1 MTKQEFLSELE
12 RALGKLP
19 HAEVEQAI
27 AFYDEAISD
36 RMEDGLSEAEA
47 VADLGPVDEIAAQIA
62 AETPPIP
69 RAIAR
74 ANTGSRTLNIV
85 LLAAFSPIWIPIVL
99 ALAAAALAVY
109 VAIWAVIAALWA
121 VDAVLVLMPFAGLA
135 ALASTLGGGM
145 PLPGVFVFGLSL
157 VSSGFG
163 LVASFAVFWASKL
176 LFRATRSF
184 ARWIASLFVR
194 VSGKDDDGETPPRTR
209 PPMPRIPP
217 PTTPPS
223 RKEAPAMRKAPKI
236 ILITAAALIGT
247 GTVLSCGAWAVAGFD
262 TARLSTVN
270 YDWHKTVSALED
282 EATSPHKSIV
292 ITSEFEN
299 VLLEPADGDA
309 IELEYW
315 TGNCQSV
322 SVEDTDGVLKID
334 VDSQPMEGVMIDLSP
349 AEAGG
354 VDDTTTVVRVPASFT
369 GEIEV
374 HSDSGDVV
382 AINVR
387 GLAGLRASNSNGDVV
402 AKNVSAAKLD
412 AINENGDTLLSGVEA
427 EAVLATNFNGDI
439 SLGGAAARKAQV
451 VNENGD
457 IMLVDMALQDDLLC
471 ESVNGD
477 ISAQR
482 LDITASR
489 IESANGDVYLSYLG
503 AENSYHIDAHTT
515 QGDIVAPRG
524 ADDAARTIGVTSNL
538 GDIQINFTSK

>member
-1 MTKQEFLSELE
+1 
-12 RALGKLP
+12 
-19 HAEVEQAI
+19 
-27 AFYDEAISD
+27 
-36 RMEDGLSEAEA
+36 
-47 VADLGPVDEIAAQIA
+47 
-62 AETPPIP
+62 
-69 RAIAR
+69 
-74 ANTGSRTLNIV
+74 
-85 LLAAFSPIWIPIVL
+85 
-99 ALAAAALAVY
+99 
-109 VAIWAVIAALWA
+109 
-121 VDAVLVLMPFAGLA
+121 
-135 ALASTLGGGM
+135 
-145 PLPGVFVFGLSL
+145 
-157 VSSGFG
+157 
-163 LVASFAVFWASKL
+163 
-176 LFRATRSF
+176 
-184 ARWIASLFVR
+184 
-194 VSGKDDDGETPPRTR
+194 
-209 PPMPRIPP
+209 
-217 PTTPPS
+217 
-223 RKEAPAMRKAPKI
+223 MRKAPKI

>member
-1 MTKQEFLSELE
+1 
-12 RALGKLP
+12 
-19 HAEVEQAI
+19 
-27 AFYDEAISD
+27 
-36 RMEDGLSEAEA
+36 
-47 VADLGPVDEIAAQIA
+47 
-62 AETPPIP
+62 
-69 RAIAR
+69 
-74 ANTGSRTLNIV
+74 
-85 LLAAFSPIWIPIVL
+85 
-99 ALAAAALAVY
+99 
-109 VAIWAVIAALWA
+109 
-121 VDAVLVLMPFAGLA
+121 
-135 ALASTLGGGM
+135 
-145 PLPGVFVFGLSL
+145 
-157 VSSGFG
+157 
-163 LVASFAVFWASKL
+163 
-176 LFRATRSF
+176 
-184 ARWIASLFVR
+184 
-194 VSGKDDDGETPPRTR
+194 
-209 PPMPRIPP
+209 
-217 PTTPPS
+217 
-223 RKEAPAMRKAPKI
+223 MRKAPKI
-236 ILITAAALIGT
+236 MLITAAALIGT
-247 GTVLSCGAWAVAGFD
+247 GTVLSCGAWAVAEFD

-270 YDWHKTVSALED
+270 YDWHQTVSALED

-374 HSDSGDVV
+374 HSDSGDIV
-382 AINVR
+382 ATNVH

-439 SLGGAAARKAQV
+439 
-451 VNENGD
+451 
-457 IMLVDMALQDDLLC
+457 MLMDMALQDDLQC

-477 ISAQR
+477 VSAQR
-482 LDITASR
+482 LDIVASR
-489 IESANGDVYLSYLG
+489 IESVNGDVYLSYLG

-524 ADDAARTIGVTSNL
+524 ADDAARTIGVTSSL
-538 GDIQINFTSK
+538 GDIQINFASN

>member
-1 MTKQEFLSELE
+1 
-12 RALGKLP
+12 
-19 HAEVEQAI
+19 
-27 AFYDEAISD
+27 
-36 RMEDGLSEAEA
+36 
-47 VADLGPVDEIAAQIA
+47 
-62 AETPPIP
+62 
-69 RAIAR
+69 
-74 ANTGSRTLNIV
+74 
-85 LLAAFSPIWIPIVL
+85 
-99 ALAAAALAVY
+99 
-109 VAIWAVIAALWA
+109 
-121 VDAVLVLMPFAGLA
+121 
-135 ALASTLGGGM
+135 
-145 PLPGVFVFGLSL
+145 
-157 VSSGFG
+157 
-163 LVASFAVFWASKL
+163 
-176 LFRATRSF
+176 
-184 ARWIASLFVR
+184 
-194 VSGKDDDGETPPRTR
+194 
-209 PPMPRIPP
+209 
-217 PTTPPS
+217 
-223 RKEAPAMRKAPKI
+223 MRKAPKI

-247 GTVLSCGAWAVAGFD
+247 GTALSCGAWAVAGFD

-270 YDWHKTVSALED
+270 YDWHQTVRALED
-282 EATSPHKSIV
+282 EAPSPHKSIV

-374 HSDSGDVV
+374 HSDSGDIV
-382 AINVR
+382 ATNVH

-412 AINENGDTLLSGVEA
+412 AINENGDTLLSGVEAINENGDTLLSGVEA

-489 IESANGDVYLSYLG
+489 IESVNGDIYLSYLG

-515 QGDIVAPRG
+515 QGDIVAPRA
-524 ADDAARTIGVTSNL
+524 ADDAARTIGVTSSL
-538 GDIQINFTSK
+538 GDLQLNVPSN

>member
-1 MTKQEFLSELE
+1 
-12 RALGKLP
+12 
-19 HAEVEQAI
+19 
-27 AFYDEAISD
+27 
-36 RMEDGLSEAEA
+36 
-47 VADLGPVDEIAAQIA
+47 
-62 AETPPIP
+62 
-69 RAIAR
+69 
-74 ANTGSRTLNIV
+74 
-85 LLAAFSPIWIPIVL
+85 
-99 ALAAAALAVY
+99 
-109 VAIWAVIAALWA
+109 
-121 VDAVLVLMPFAGLA
+121 
-135 ALASTLGGGM
+135 
-145 PLPGVFVFGLSL
+145 
-157 VSSGFG
+157 
-163 LVASFAVFWASKL
+163 
-176 LFRATRSF
+176 
-184 ARWIASLFVR
+184 
-194 VSGKDDDGETPPRTR
+194 
-209 PPMPRIPP
+209 
-217 PTTPPS
+217 
-223 RKEAPAMRKAPKI
+223 MRKAPKI
-236 ILITAAALIGT
+236 MLITAAALIGT

-270 YDWHKTVSALED
+270 YDWHQTVSALEN
-282 EATSPHKSIV
+282 EADSPHKSIV

-382 AINVR
+382 ATNVH

-402 AKNVSAAKLD
+402 TKNVSAAKLD
-412 AINENGDTLLSGVEA
+412 AINENGDTLLSGVES
-427 EAVLATNFNGDI
+427 EAILATNFNGDI

-457 IMLVDMALQDDLLC
+457 IMLVDMALQDGLLC

-489 IESANGDVYLSYLG
+489 TESANGDVYLSYLG